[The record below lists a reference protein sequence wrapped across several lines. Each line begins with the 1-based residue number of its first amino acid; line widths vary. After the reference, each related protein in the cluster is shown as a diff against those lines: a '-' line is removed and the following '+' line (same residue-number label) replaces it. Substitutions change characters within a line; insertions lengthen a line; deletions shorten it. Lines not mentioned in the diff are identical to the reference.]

1 MTVTPSPYAGGTY
14 TVEEVGR
21 REDSDGNVFVSY
33 RVHYKCNPGWYLAR
47 VNYELYRSDTGK
59 VEEGKFTISG
69 YLSGKT
75 REVEEVFYVDYLGGG
90 PVDVTYSIE
99 LVFERRQIH
108 FAVSLNDSSAHVS
121 CEGAAASLNG
131 VALEESQGDAEA
143 YKPVELDAIVGG
155 TYSVLTAKR
164 TTDDQQRPCKAARI
178 VMENESSAVIA
189 SADGNHL
196 SFYLTEDMLPP
207 EGVGCWYTRMYC
219 KIYYELI
226 KTGQILHGSNG
237 RILRGVSG
245 HILRDE

>member
-14 TVEEVGR
+14 TVEEVER
-21 REDSDGNVFVSY
+21 TEDSAGNVSVSY
-33 RVHYKCNPGWYLAR
+33 RVRYECSPGWYLAR
-47 VNYELYRSDTGK
+47 VNYERYRSDTGK
-59 VEEGKFTISG
+59 FAEGTLTFSG
-69 YLSGKT
+69 YLSGET
-75 REVEEVFYVDYLGGG
+75 RLISEDFYVDYTGMG
-90 PVDVTYSIE
+90 PVDFTYSIE
-99 LVFERRQIH
+99 FVFERRQIQ
-108 FAVSLNDSSAHVS
+108 FVVSLSDSSANVS

-131 VALEESQGDAEA
+131 VALVENQGAIDVYESMD
-143 YKPVELDAIVGG
+143 LDAIVGG
-155 TYSVLTAKR
+155 PYSIFTAQT
-164 TTDDQQRPCKAARI
+164 TTDDQQRPCRAARI

-207 EGVGCWYTRMYC
+207 EGVGCWYTTMYC